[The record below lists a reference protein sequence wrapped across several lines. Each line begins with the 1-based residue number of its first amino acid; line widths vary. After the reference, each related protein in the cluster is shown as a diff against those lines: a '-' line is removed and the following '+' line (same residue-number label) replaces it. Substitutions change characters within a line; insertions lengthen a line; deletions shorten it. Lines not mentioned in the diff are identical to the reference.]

1 MSTKISLVNPF
12 MKPSLFDEMFSN
24 LFKAEEE
31 FHFMPRTDIKE
42 TADNYKIEIAIAGV
56 KKEDISIEHK
66 DDYLIVTAEHKETRE
81 ENTTYHLK
89 EIKYGKFKR
98 SFRIPKNVQKENIN
112 AKFDNGILTITLPK
126 TPVQEP
132 VKQLIQ
138 ID

>member
-1 MSTKISLVNPF
+1 MSTKITLASPF
-12 MKPSLFDEMFSN
+12 LKPSVFDEMFSN
-24 LFKAEEE
+24 FFKTEPE
-31 FHFMPRTDIKE
+31 FDFMPRTDIKE
-42 TADNYKIEIAIAGV
+42 TAENYKIEIAIAGV
-56 KKEDISIEHK
+56 KKEDIGIEHK

-98 SFRIPKNVQKENIN
+98 SFRIPKNVQKDNIS